1 MSAVRSMAEQYLE
14 MWNSEVYVA
23 HQNKRPVDEKIKKT
37 MIDILERGLSSSPIG
52 ENKNGRQ

>member
-1 MSAVRSMAEQYLE
+1 MAEQYLE